1 MRKKFALKPFWMLLT
16 ATFISVSPFEVQA
29 QEGTCAPA
37 KADKIERQLD
47 AALEQIQLVDYASAL
62 AELEKA
68 EQMLPCAS
76 EVLGGQLLARIQLLR
91 GLAMFYLG
99 NPDGTKNAFL
109 RALVFDPMIRW
120 DNSFGQRPRE
130 VFLDAK
136 ESSLTRGT
144 VQVKCPLLN
153 DGVKIYVNGKVA
165 IPGQSMPLQLGTHFV
180 QVSLPNGVW
189 ESSFF
194 DVTPSREELLIP
206 RKALKG
212 ESVTTRPTEPT
223 RPDRTPPR
231 NPPPARPPQKSSPLD
246 PMIPL
251 VASGGVAGVGLTGA
265 LLFGL
270 SFQRSKSELE
280 ALNLTEADFVFD
292 EAGNIT
298 GFQDPEHQQL
308 YNSHVRASVG
318 TNVSL
323 AVTAVGIGSTVF
335 FYLQRPKDGH
345 ASTLV
350 TPVITPTAVGLAVHG
365 AF

>member
-16 ATFISVSPFEVQA
+16 ATFISVSSPEVQA
-29 QEGTCAPA
+29 QEGTCAPS

-68 EQMLPCAS
+68 EQLLPCAT
-76 EVLGGQLLARIQLLR
+76 EVLSGQLLARIQLIR

-144 VQVKCPLLN
+144 AQVKCPLLN
-153 DGVKIYVNGKVA
+153 DGVKVYVNGKVA
-165 IPGQSMPLQLGTHFV
+165 IPGQSLPLQLGTHFV

-212 ESVTTRPTEPT
+212 ESVTTRPVEPT
-223 RPDRTPPR
+223 RPDKAPPR
-231 NPPPARPPQKSSPLD
+231 NPPPSKPPQKSNFD
-246 PMIPL
+246 TTL
-251 VASGGVAGVGLTGA
+251 VPVLASGGVTLAGLTSSV
-265 LLFGL
+265 LFGL
-270 SFQRSKSELE
+270 SFQRTKTALDNLE
-280 ALNLTEADFVFD
+280 LTEEDFTTDAD
-292 EAGNIT
+292 GNIT
-298 GFQDPEHQQL
+298 GFTDPAHQAL
-308 YNSHVRASVG
+308 YNSHVRASVA

-323 AVTAVGIGSTVF
+323 VVTAVGVGSTVF
-335 FYLQRPKDGH
+335 FYLQKPKGGQ

-350 TPVITPTAVGLAVHG
+350 TPVVTPSAVGLAIHG